1 MKYADLTAEHVR
13 RALDVYC
20 DLAFPEQCD
29 GHPRIDLAP
38 IRSSADLEAAL
49 ACFERG
55 DPGDDPSS
63 RRYSLRLG
71 NHRYPFMKFVLQEHL
86 VAGEFYFEVD
96 THDKLDVSPKSP
108 DYTQWL
114 ELRRYNRELKL
125 DIEHA
130 WGHAGLPTSAD
141 LAALCNELAARE
153 QDAEHRGLLLLVDDD
168 VDVCRGLAVM
178 LRARGYDVETVN
190 DGAEALVRLEHAPRP
205 DLVLLDYEMP
215 EVTGQEVLD
224 SMRASEDLT
233 EVPVLMATASAIR
246 LDQVPDVAGLLRK
259 PYPRQV
265 LFEMIDRLVEVP
277 PVE

>member
-1 MKYADLTAEHVR
+1 VKLADLTAGHVCSALR
-13 RALDVYC
+13 RYC
-20 DLAFPEQCD
+20 ELAWPPGCE
-29 GHPRIDLAP
+29 GAPRVDLAP
-38 IRSSADLEAAL
+38 ILAAEDLDEAL
-49 ACFERG
+49 SHFERG

-96 THDKLDVSPKSP
+96 THDKLDVSPSSP
-108 DYTQWL
+108 DYSQWL
-114 ELRRYNRELKL
+114 QLRHFNRQLKL

-130 WGHAGLPTSAD
+130 WAHACLPTSAD
-141 LAALCNELAARE
+141 LAALCNEIAQRE
-153 QDAEHRGLLLLVDDD
+153 QDAAHRGLLLLVDDD
-168 VDVCRGLAVM
+168 EDVSSGLAVM
-178 LRARGYDVETVN
+178 LRARGYTVETVG
-190 DGAEALVRLEHAPRP
+190 DGAEALERLTEAPCP

-215 EVTGQEVLD
+215 TVTGQEVLD
-224 SMRASEDLT
+224 WMRRSEDLT

-265 LFEMIDRLVEVP
+265 LFEMIDRLVEGP
-277 PVE
+277 RG